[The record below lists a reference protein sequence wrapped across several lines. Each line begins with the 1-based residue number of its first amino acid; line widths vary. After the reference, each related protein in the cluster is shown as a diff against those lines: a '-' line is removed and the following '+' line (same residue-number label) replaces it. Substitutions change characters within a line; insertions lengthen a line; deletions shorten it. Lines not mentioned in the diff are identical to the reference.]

1 MDLLCLLVVSLVVAG
16 GHSERRPGK
25 KAGVC
30 RTQAGQVYT
39 VGQSYTEDCV
49 TYTCTKL
56 GRKMM
61 TLVPSVI
68 GKCCEVKS
76 RGLYK
81 AGEIIEMSSS
91 GPGNC
96 TRKTVRCELTP
107 HDRPQVTLNIET
119 SANCCLYR
127 GQPAQL
133 GARFPVPEKCAWLE
147 CRLDIFSQTGV
158 YILTDFQISQTPVL
172 AWNSPP
178 STTAVIAVWPQ
189 PQLNNSSFLMV
200 KGDESDP
207 PFSYKQIFQ

>member
-1 MDLLCLLVVSLVVAG
+1 MELLGLLLLTLLPAG
-16 GHSERRPGK
+16 GVSERRGGK
-25 KAGVC
+25 KPGVC
-30 RTQAGQVYT
+30 RTPAGQVYT

-81 AGEIIEMSSS
+81 AGEIIEVSSS

-96 TRKTVRCELTP
+96 TRRTVMCELSP
-107 HDRPQVTLNIET
+107 HDRPQVTVNTET

-133 GARFPVPEKCAWLE
+133 GERFPVAEKCAWLE
-147 CRLDIFSQTGV
+147 CRLAIFG
-158 YILTDFQISQTPVL
+158 
-172 AWNSPP
+172 
-178 STTAVIAVWPQ
+178 
-189 PQLNNSSFLMV
+189 
-200 KGDESDP
+200 
-207 PFSYKQIFQ
+207 

>member
-1 MDLLCLLVVSLVVAG
+1 MDLLCLLVLGLVLGG
-16 GHSERRPGK
+16 GHSDRRPGK
-25 KAGVC
+25 KSGVC

-56 GRKMM
+56 GRKML

-107 HDRPQVTLNIET
+107 HDRPQVTVNIET

-133 GARFPVPEKCAWLE
+133 GAKFPVPEKCAWLE
-147 CRLDIFSQTGV
+147 CRLEILSRTGF
-158 YILTDFQISQTPVL
+158 YILKDFQIYQTPAP
-172 AWNSPP
+172 AWNSPR
-178 STTAVIAVWPQ
+178 SMTAVIAVWPQ
-189 PQLNNSSFLMV
+189 PPQNNSSSLMV
-200 KGDESDP
+200 KGGSG
-207 PFSYKQIFQ
+207 SVTNKH